1 MAFFPGSS
9 IRKSPLVQLFKRV
22 VSEWASISG
31 VSSVMLPEIPES
43 SQRVMPTMSEISSGP
58 CTVITGSEKILPGL
72 VTNVP
77 LVVSVIGSTGFAYQN
92 GLQRK
97 LTTKGRCG
105 LPRRIFSKGIWLT
118 ISEADRDA
126 LHVVLADESICIGP
140 APAAKSYLNMS
151 AIVSAAV
158 LTGCEAIH
166 PGYGLLS
173 ENPKFAA
180 LCKECGLGFIGP
192 DAEIIEKMGD
202 KDAARRTMREAGVPI
217 IPGCDV
223 VEGVRQ
229 AQAEA
234 ERIGFPLLIKARAGG
249 GGRGIRRVNGPEEV
263 EMAYLSAT
271 AEAQSAFGDG
281 AVYMEKFLFP
291 VKHIE
296 MQILCDNYGQVVCL
310 GERECS
316 MQRKNQ
322 KTLEESPSP
331 SMTEEMRREMIRV
344 STLAAKTVGYKG
356 LGTIEFLLTQEHQFY
371 FMEMNTRL
379 QVEHPVTEMVTD
391 VDLVKWQIRVAA
403 GVKLDFTQED
413 VRLSGHA
420 IECRINA
427 EDPSMGF
434 RPSCGKITL
443 LHIPG
448 GPKVRFDT
456 ALYHDYVVPPFY
468 DSMIGKLIVHA
479 GTRQEAI
486 RKMQAA
492 LCEMV
497 IEGVEHNRE
506 LQLET
511 ISAPEFIDGSYT
523 TDFLGKLLKELYP

>member
-1 MAFFPGSS
+1 MFS
-9 IRKSPLVQLFKRV
+9 
-22 VSEWASISG
+22 
-31 VSSVMLPEIPES
+31 
-43 SQRVMPTMSEISSGP
+43 
-58 CTVITGSEKILPGL
+58 KILIANRGEIA
-72 VTNVP
+72 V
-77 LVVSVIGSTGFAYQN
+77 
-92 GLQRK
+92 
-97 LTTKGRCG
+97 
-105 LPRRIFSKGIWLT
+105 RIIRACKEMGIAT
-118 ISEADRDA
+118 VAVYSEADRDA

-427 EDPSMGF
+427 EDPF
-434 RPSCGKITL
+434 TFVPSPGRVTAWHL
-443 LHIPG
+443 PG
-448 GPKVRFDT
+448 GPGIRIDT
-456 ALYHDYVVPPFY
+456 HVFSGYTVPPYY
-468 DSMIGKLIVHA
+468 DSMIGKIIAH
-479 GTRQEAI
+479 GDTREQAI
-486 RKMQAA
+486 ARMRVA
-492 LCEMV
+492 LSELAV
-497 IEGVEHNRE
+497 EGIKTNTKLHRE
-506 LQLET
+506 LLADERFFQGGTSIHYLE
-511 ISAPEFIDGSYT
+511 E
-523 TDFLGKLLKELYP
+523 KLRSRAEAHK